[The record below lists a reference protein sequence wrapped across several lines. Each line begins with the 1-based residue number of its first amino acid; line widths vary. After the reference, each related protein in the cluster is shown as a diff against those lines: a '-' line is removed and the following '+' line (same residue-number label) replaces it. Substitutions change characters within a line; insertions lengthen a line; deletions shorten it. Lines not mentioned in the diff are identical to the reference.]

1 MSALV
6 RILSFAFFIIGVLAM
21 LMGLLW
27 IGQGTGVVPWPKQS
41 FMINE
46 MPWAYRGIGLAVAGL
61 FIVLISRRR
70 KG

>member
-1 MSALV
+1 M
-6 RILSFAFFIIGVLAM
+6 RILSSALFIFGVLAV
-21 LMGLLW
+21 LVGLLW

-46 MPWAYRGIGLAVAGL
+46 MPWAYRGIGLAIAGL
-61 FIVLISRRR
+61 FIVLISRRS

>member
-1 MSALV
+1 MRA
-6 RILSFAFFIIGVLAM
+6 LSFALFVIGVLAV
-21 LMGLLW
+21 LVGLLW

-61 FIVLISRRR
+61 FILLISRQR
-70 KG
+70 KS

>member
-1 MSALV
+1 MRVLSLALF
-6 RILSFAFFIIGVLAM
+6 ILGVLAV
-21 LMGLLW
+21 LIGLLW

-46 MPWAYRGIGLAVAGL
+46 MPWAYRGIGLAIAGL
-61 FIVLISRRR
+61 FVLLISRR